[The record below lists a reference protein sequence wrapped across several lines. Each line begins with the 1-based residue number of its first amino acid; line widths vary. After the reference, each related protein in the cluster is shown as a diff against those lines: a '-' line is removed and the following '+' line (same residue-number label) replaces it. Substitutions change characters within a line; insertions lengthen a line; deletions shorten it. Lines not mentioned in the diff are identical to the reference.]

1 VITESVGND
10 GTTRSGCSP
19 DSPLQAPAAV
29 SPAAYRV
36 EVDGIGS
43 IMPLCR
49 DKIEV
54 DGLRARFGDRVRKV
68 VPLYAWNEWDE
79 VRKAGERVSREEACK
94 VMEMELNAL
103 HAENERLRWRLAAAE
118 MRTRNGSPDESETGH

>member
-1 VITESVGND
+1 MSDIANELSVAKVVR
-10 GTTRSGCSP
+10 T
-19 DSPLQAPAAV
+19 
-29 SPAAYRV
+29 PAAYMV

-49 DKIEV
+49 DKAEV
-54 DGLRARFGDRVRKV
+54 DGLRARFADRVRKI

-79 VRKAGERVSREEACK
+79 IRKAGDRVSREEACK

-118 MRTRNGSPDESETGH
+118 VRTGNGLPDERETGH